1 MQTVLLTFVVIGV
14 VMAAMA
20 LGVMFRRRPLSGSCG
35 GTGEACQCSRAERAR
50 CAVAPKS

>member
-1 MQTVLLTFVVIGV
+1 MQTVLLTFVVIDV